1 MTLPSRPA
9 RLRTVEKE
17 LRQLAVEYQA
27 WYDALPEN
35 LAESAMAEKLEETI
49 EALES
54 IADDLWAIDPPCIG
68 VRY

>member
-17 LRQLAVEYQA
+17 LRQLGVKYQA

-49 EALES
+49 QALES
-54 IADDLWAIDPPCIG
+54 MAVL
-68 VRY
+68 

>member
-1 MTLPSRPA
+1 MIPPSRPA
-9 RLRTVEKE
+9 RLRTLEKE
-17 LRQLAVEYQA
+17 VRQLALEYQE
-27 WYDALPEN
+27 WVDALPDN
-35 LAESAMAEKLEETI
+35 LAESAMAGKLEETI